1 MSACNERQQHPVNVG
16 DDLCGDEMLAT
27 DVEGFLDGFLA
38 LAQNSAEGASAC
50 EIGVGDVADEDL
62 AWLDHP
68 DAFFPS
74 PACSFDNGEPSVSQE
89 PLLPVVTDNA
99 GDSKECAVREA
110 VARVGS
116 VPCDV
121 DDVSVVA
128 VIIDLSK
135 GGVND
140 DDCMIAATSG
150 AAADVVSGVVGAE
163 ARAAPSCGGEPRI
176 SLKEQLRKQ
185 KVARYLAKRRRR
197 KWTRASCSY
206 ESRQRVAN
214 ARPRHKGRFMP
225 LASEFVPIAELQ
237 RRQRALM
244 KQMQM
249 QQHDQQEPA
258 TWMRY

>member
-1 MSACNERQQHPVNVG
+1 MSACNERQQHPVSVG
-16 DDLCGDEMLAT
+16 HDLCGDDMLAT
-27 DVEGFLDGFLA
+27 DVGGFLDGFLA
-38 LAQNSAEGASAC
+38 LAHDSAEGASTC

-68 DAFFPS
+68 DAFLPS
-74 PACSFDNGEPSVSQE
+74 PACSFDDGEPSVSQE
-89 PLLPVVTDNA
+89 PSLPIVMDDA
-99 GDSKECAVREA
+99 GGSKDIAVREA
-110 VARVGS
+110 VVRVGS
-116 VPCDV
+116 VSCDG

-128 VIIDLSK
+128 VMIDLSE

-140 DDCMIAATSG
+140 DDCTIAATCR

-163 ARAAPSCGGEPRI
+163 ARAALSCGGEPI
-176 SLKEQLRKQ
+176 VFLKEQLRKQ

-206 ESRQRVAN
+206 KSRQRVAN

-225 LASEFVPIAELQ
+225 LESEFVPIAELQ

-244 KQMQM
+244 KQMQV
-249 QQHDQQEPA
+249 QHDQ
-258 TWMRY
+258 